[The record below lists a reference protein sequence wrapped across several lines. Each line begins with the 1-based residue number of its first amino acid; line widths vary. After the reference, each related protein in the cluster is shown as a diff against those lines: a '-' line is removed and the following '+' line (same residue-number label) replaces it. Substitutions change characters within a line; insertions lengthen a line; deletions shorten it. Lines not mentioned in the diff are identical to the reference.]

1 MGLSEEKSS
10 ILPFQCSPNRSAND
24 ANHTKPGDVP
34 AGTATASTG
43 PRGADEIKRFGQ
55 LFDETAGAAEGAG
68 TAPRPIG
75 LSNIST
81 GSGGGAAGG
90 AASGGAARMSGGM
103 GVTGSAGWTRPAAG
117 RPSKL
122 VVGVAGGSKHSAEAG
137 AQA

>member
-1 MGLSEEKSS
+1 M
-10 ILPFQCSPNRSAND
+10 PFHCSPNRSAND
-24 ANHTKPGDVP
+24 TKPGDVP

-55 LFDETAGAAEGAG
+55 LFDETAGAADGAG
-68 TAPRPIG
+68 IAPRPIG

-90 AASGGAARMSGGM
+90 AASGTAGGAASGGAACMSGGM
-103 GVTGSAGWTRPAAG
+103 GVTGSAGWTRPFTGGTRTA
-117 RPSKL
+117 
-122 VVGVAGGSKHSAEAG
+122 VVVVVAGGSKHCAEAG